1 MKEVPNQLPPELIQ
15 AQRLSLPTSAL
26 ATLLCLIACIF
37 SRQNFFIAYLY
48 AYLFFLGISLGSMS
62 LVMLHHLTGGNWGR
76 PIRGILESAMTLV
89 PLMALLFI
97 PLLFG
102 LNHLYE
108 WAIPDRVAHSEI
120 LQHKRPYLNVSF
132 FIVRALI
139 YFAGWCALALFMSWS
154 SISFNRAPTASLAAW
169 MRKASAAGIL
179 FYAISMSF
187 ATVDWVMS
195 RDSHWY
201 TTILGFIFLCG
212 QALSAIAFA
221 IIILRII
228 VDLPPIPQYVNSRI
242 LVDLGNLLMTLVI
255 LWSYM
260 SFAQFLVQ
268 WSGNIRPE
276 VSYYLQRGI
285 TFGNGWRIIG
295 ILLIVLH
302 FFVPFI
308 LLLFRYNKRHFNIL
322 TAIASITLA
331 MRVVDLYWH
340 VAPSTLDE
348 QRGFYLSWITPFP
361 LLAIGGIWLFCFIA
375 VLRTRPLV
383 SRLEGEPG
391 PILNHGTPATGIA

>member
-1 MKEVPNQLPPELIQ
+1 MPNVTNQLPKELNE
-15 AQRLSLPTSAL
+15 AQRLSLPISAV
-26 ATLLCLIACIF
+26 ASLLCIIAWLF
-37 SRQNFFIAYLY
+37 SPQNFFVSYLY

-76 PIRGILESAMTLV
+76 PIRGILEAAMSLV
-89 PLMALLFI
+89 PLMAILFI
-97 PLLFG
+97 PILFG

-132 FIVRALI
+132 FILRAFI
-139 YFAGWCALALFMSWS
+139 YFAGWSALAIFMSRTS
-154 SISFNRAPTASLAAW
+154 QKFHRAPTASRAAW

-179 FYAISMSF
+179 FYGISMSF

-212 QALSAIAFA
+212 QALSAIAFT

-228 VDLPPIPQYVNSRI
+228 VHLPPIPQYVNSRI
-242 LVDLGNLLMTLVI
+242 LIDLGNFLMTLVI

-260 SFAQFLVQ
+260 SFSQFLVQ
-268 WSGNIRPE
+268 WSANLRHE
-276 VSYYLQRGI
+276 VTYYLQRGI

-295 ILLIVLH
+295 ILLITLH
-302 FFVPFI
+302 FFVPFV

-322 TAIASITLA
+322 AAIASIALA
-331 MRVVDLYWH
+331 MRIVDLYWH
-340 VAPSTLDE
+340 VAPSSLDE
-348 QRGFYLSWITPFP
+348 HHGFYLSWITPFP

-375 VLRTRPLV
+375 LLRTRPLV
-383 SRLEGEPG
+383 SRLEGEPE
-391 PILNHGTPATGIA
+391 PILNHATPAPGIA